1 MKVFMNFLAGTV
13 AMAVIYSLLFIVGVL
28 IACVVTLFFDVGIV
42 SSALIFSSYSVIT
55 LVVLALL
62 ANLKKVEIGYI
73 NVDKEDKE

>member
-1 MKVFMNFLAGTV
+1 MKVFMNFLAWTV
-13 AMAVIYSLLFIVGVL
+13 VMAVIYSLLFIVGVL

>member
-1 MKVFMNFLAGTV
+1 MKTFMNFLAWTV
-13 AMAVIYSLLFIVGVL
+13 VMAVIYSLLFIVGVL

-62 ANLKKVEIGYI
+62 TNLKRIEIG
-73 NVDKEDKE
+73 